1 MLFQQRDSADW
12 LPNSNNMNISAG
24 QGGTGGTYSQRHPYS
39 IIHNQG
45 GFSVS
50 IDIVRNGY
58 WEGGSE
64 PDLDLELVMVMVRL
78 TGYAFVN
85 QVPPISTSRS

>member
-1 MLFQQRDSADW
+1 M
-12 LPNSNNMNISAG
+12 
-24 QGGTGGTYSQRHPYS
+24 
-39 IIHNQG
+39 
-45 GFSVS
+45 
-50 IDIVRNGY
+50 IDL
-58 WEGGSE
+58 E